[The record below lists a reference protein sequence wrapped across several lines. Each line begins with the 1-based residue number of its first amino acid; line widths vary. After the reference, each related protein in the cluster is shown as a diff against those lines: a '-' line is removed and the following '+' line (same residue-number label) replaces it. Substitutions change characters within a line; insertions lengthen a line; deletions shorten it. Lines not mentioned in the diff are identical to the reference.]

1 MDFEFLVWKNDSSK
15 SRDCFFQTLPIENG
29 TPQGSVSNPI
39 LFNLMIN
46 DIFHNVDT
54 GIGRSL
60 YADDG
65 ALWKRG
71 RNVLFVEN
79 KMQKAVNE
87 GQAVSH

>member
-1 MDFEFLVWKNDSSK
+1 M
-15 SRDCFFQTLPIENG
+15 
-29 TPQGSVSNPI
+29 SNPI